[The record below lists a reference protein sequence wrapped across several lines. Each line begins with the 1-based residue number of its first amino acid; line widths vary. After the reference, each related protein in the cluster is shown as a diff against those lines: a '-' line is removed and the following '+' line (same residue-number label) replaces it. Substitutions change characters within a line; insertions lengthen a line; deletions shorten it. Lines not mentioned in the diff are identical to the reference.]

1 MTLSIR
7 TNSARIVSPPVFKF
21 TRSTNAGG
29 KLPSWPKRIP
39 IFFIREITADYADDT
54 DVKKIQLASLIVF
67 LGHPRYPR
75 NPRLNICTSYQ
86 RQIIGQH
93 VAPVVPIVAAPA
105 AVVEKM
111 LDPFRVQD
119 FR

>member
-1 MTLSIR
+1 MR

-39 IFFIREITADYADDT
+39 IFFIREITADDADDT
-54 DVKKIQLASLIVF
+54 DVKRIRPLSLIDF
-67 LGHPRYPR
+67 LDHPR
-75 NPRLNICTSYQ
+75 NPRLNICILYE
-86 RQIIGQH
+86 RQIVGQH

-105 AVVEKM
+105 AI
-111 LDPFRVQD
+111 
-119 FR
+119 

>member
-1 MTLSIR
+1 MTLSMR

-39 IFFIREITADYADDT
+39 IFFIREITPKAFGDDT
-54 DVKKIQLASLIVF
+54 DVKRIRPLSLIDF
-67 LGHPRYPR
+67 LDHPRHPR
-75 NPRLNICTSYQ
+75 NPRLNICILYE
-86 RQIIGQH
+86 RQIVWQH
-93 VAPVVPIVAAPA
+93 VPPVVPIVAAPA

-111 LDPFRVQD
+111 LDPLRV
-119 FR
+119 